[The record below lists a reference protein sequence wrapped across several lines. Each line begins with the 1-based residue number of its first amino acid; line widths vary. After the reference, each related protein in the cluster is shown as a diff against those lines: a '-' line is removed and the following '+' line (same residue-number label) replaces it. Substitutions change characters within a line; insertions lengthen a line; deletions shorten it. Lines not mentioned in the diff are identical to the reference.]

1 MTANGANIR
10 AAPRIGILGG
20 TFDPV
25 HRGHLASALDTANAF
40 ALGRVLLVLSARP
53 PHKDESAHASI
64 EDRLA
69 MLRLAVAGEPLL
81 EASDMEARRPGA
93 SYTVDTLR
101 EVGRTHPGSE
111 LFLIVG
117 IDAWREVDTW
127 HRPED
132 LLGLASVI
140 VTSRPGAEF
149 SRTDV
154 IPPVAARS
162 GCCYDSSISSYVHR
176 SGHRLTAHQIA
187 GVDVSSTDV
196 RRRIRDKLPFEHLL
210 PSPVAHYIRQHGLY
224 A

>member
-1 MTANGANIR
+1 
-10 AAPRIGILGG
+10 
-20 TFDPV
+20 
-25 HRGHLASALDTANAF
+25 
-40 ALGRVLLVLSARP
+40 
-53 PHKDESAHASI
+53 
-64 EDRLA
+64 

-196 RRRIRDKLPFEHLL
+196 DPAATQGSLKVGWIYSTLTGRIIANSSGNAADGTVLSAL
-210 PSPVAHYIRQHGLY
+210 
-224 A
+224 

>member
-1 MTANGANIR
+1 MTANGATAG

-20 TFDPV
+20 TFDPI
-25 HRGHLASALDTANAF
+25 HLGHLASASHTANAF
-40 ALGRVLLVLSARP
+40 LLGRVLLVLSARP
-53 PHKDESAHASI
+53 PHKDETAHASI

-69 MLRLAVAGEPLL
+69 MLRLAATGQPLFDV
-81 EASDMEARRPGA
+81 SDLEARRPGA

-127 HRPED
+127 HHPEEI
-132 LLGLASVI
+132 LELANVI

-149 SRTDV
+149 QRTDV

-162 GCCYDSSISSYVHR
+162 ACCYDSSISSYVHR

-187 GVDVSSTDV
+187 GVDVSATDV
-196 RRRIRDKLPFEHLL
+196 RRRIRDNLPFEHPL
-210 PSPVAHYIRQHGLY
+210 PSPVANYIRQHGLY

>member
-1 MTANGANIR
+1 MTANGANVR

-101 EVGRTHPGSE
+101 EVGRTHPGSD

-132 LLGLASVI
+132 LLGP
-140 VTSRPGAEF
+140 R
-149 SRTDV
+149 
-154 IPPVAARS
+154 
-162 GCCYDSSISSYVHR
+162 
-176 SGHRLTAHQIA
+176 
-187 GVDVSSTDV
+187 
-196 RRRIRDKLPFEHLL
+196 
-210 PSPVAHYIRQHGLY
+210 
-224 A
+224 